1 MKQHYFLLSDFTIP
15 KKEGFHSTFNMKED
29 DIMSS
34 KIEKIQKYLQE
45 KGVEAAF
52 ITTPDNV
59 FYLSGFLSDPHERL
73 LGIMIFKEAAPFI
86 ICPKMEVP
94 DVKAVGWQYDVIGHD
109 DQENAWEILAN
120 KANLTVPTISSLA
133 IEKSHLT
140 VERLE
145 LLQGF
150 YPNSSISGIDQLI
163 TDLRIVK
170 SEDELEKLREAAK
183 LADYAIQVG
192 CDELAEGKTE
202 LEVLSAIEAAI
213 LQKGYYMSFD
223 TMVLTGLNAASPHG
237 TPGNTKIKKG
247 DLVLFDLGVIY
258 EGYCSDITRTVAFGE
273 PKADQKAVYEAVK
286 NANLA
291 AIDLVKPGVLA
302 MDLDKAA
309 RDTISEAGFGEYF
322 THRLGHGLGIGV
334 HEIPSIHGSN
344 TLPLTEGMVFTIEP
358 GVYKADTAGVRI
370 EDDVVVT
377 ADGVEILTKFPK
389 ELYIIER

>member
-1 MKQHYFLLSDFTIP
+1 
-15 KKEGFHSTFNMKED
+15 
-29 DIMSS
+29 MSS
-34 KIEKIQKYLQE
+34 KVEQIQKYLQ
-45 KGVEAAF
+45 KTGVEAAF
-52 ITTPDNV
+52 ITTPENV

-73 LGIMIFKEAAPFI
+73 LGIMIFKDTAPLM

-94 DVKAVGWQYDVIGHD
+94 DAKAAGWSYEVIGHD
-109 DQENAWEILAN
+109 DKEDAWEVLAT
-120 KANLTVPTISSLA
+120 KVASLVGGIQSLA

-145 LLQGF
+145 LLQRF
-150 YPNSSISGIDQLI
+150 YPNSTVSGIDQLL
-163 TDLRIVK
+163 TDMRIVK
-170 SEDELEKLREAAK
+170 SEDELVKLREAAK

-213 LQKGYYMSFD
+213 LKKGYYMSFD

-247 DLVLFDLGVIY
+247 DLVLFDLGVVY

-273 PKADQKAVYEAVK
+273 PGEDQKAVYNAVL

-291 AIDLVKPGVLA
+291 AIELAKPGVPV

-309 RDTISEAGFGEYF
+309 RDQISNAGFGEYF

-334 HEIPSIHGSN
+334 HEIPSIHGGN
-344 TLPLTEGMVFTIEP
+344 ELPLVEGMVFTIEP
-358 GVYKADTAGVRI
+358 GVYKGDTAGVRI

-377 ADGVEILTKFPK
+377 KDGLEILTKFPK
-389 ELYIIER
+389 ELQIF